1 MTRARSC
8 LLPLLVLLVA
18 IAGARA
24 SAQTDISGDWQI
36 TVNSPMGPRTTP
48 LSLKQEGEKV
58 TGSFKSQAGELP
70 VSGTLVGDDL
80 KLAFTLN
87 VQGNPIDI
95 TLTGK
100 VTGASIAGMADFGGL
115 GEGEFT
121 AKPAPPATTEAPTAS
136 NTTTPSAPA
145 TTEPSASSATPANA
159 AGTWIVTFI
168 TPGGEFPG
176 TATLAQDGG
185 SLSGTFGSQMGEAP
199 VSGTLDGHALKL
211 TMTAKTPQGDLNV
224 SLTGD
229 VDGDSIVNGKAEV
242 TGMGQMA
249 WSAKRKQ

>member
-1 MTRARSC
+1 MTRAR
-8 LLPLLVLLVA
+8 LRPLLALVA
-18 IAGARA
+18 VVAVIGAPA
-24 SAQTDISGDWQI
+24 YAQTDITGDWRI
-36 TVNSPMGPRTTP
+36 TVNSPMGPRTNP
-48 LSLKQEGEKV
+48 ISLKQEGEKV
-58 TGSFKSQAGELP
+58 TGTFKSLAGEVP

-80 KLAFTLN
+80 KLAFTVN

-100 VTGASIAGMADFGGL
+100 VSGASIAGMANFGGL

-121 AKPAPPATTEAPTAS
+121 AKPAPSDAAATAPNATA
-136 NTTTPSAPA
+136 PPAPA
-145 TTEPSASSATPANA
+145 TTEPSTNGTTAANA
-159 AGTWIVTFI
+159 AGAWAVTFI
-168 TPGGEFPG
+168 TPGGEFPA
-176 TATLAQDGG
+176 TATLMQNGVT
-185 SLSGTFGSQMGEAP
+185 LSGTFGSQMGEAP

-211 TMTAKTPQGDLNV
+211 TMVAKTPQGDLNV

>member
-8 LLPLLVLLVA
+8 LLTLLVVFA
-18 IAGARA
+18 FVGAPVR
-24 SAQTDISGDWQI
+24 AQTDITGDWQI
-36 TVNSPMGPRTTP
+36 TVNSPMGPRTNP
-48 LSLKQEGEKV
+48 VSLKQEGEKV
-58 TGSFKSQAGELP
+58 TGTFKSQAGEVP
-70 VSGTLVGDDL
+70 VNGTLVGDDL
-80 KLAFTLN
+80 KLAFTVN

-100 VTGASIAGMADFGGL
+100 VTGASIAGMANFGGL

-121 AKPAPPATTEAPTAS
+121 AKPAPAATDVAATTT
-136 NTTTPSAPA
+136 SA
-145 TTEPSASSATPANA
+145 TSASSPSTAAAPSGNGGTPANA
-159 AGTWIVTFI
+159 AGTWLVTFV
-168 TPGGEFPG
+168 TPGGEFPA

-185 SLSGTFGSQMGEAP
+185 TLSGTFGSQMGEAP

-211 TMTAKTPQGDLNV
+211 TMTAKTPQGDLSV